1 MRLDKI
7 REVTRAEKSAKK
19 QTDKV
24 LKLMKKYKQ
33 NGLLSKKDYEKYK
46 QMIDE
51 KVEVVDNAKEN

>member
-7 REVTRAEKSAKK
+7 RGVTRGEKAARK

>member
-7 REVTRAEKSAKK
+7 REVTRAEKSARK

-24 LKLMKKYKQ
+24 LKLMEQYKK

-51 KVEVVDNAKEN
+51 KVEVVDNTKEK

>member
-7 REVTRAEKSAKK
+7 REVTRAEKSARK

-24 LKLMKKYKQ
+24 LKLMEQYKK

-46 QMIDE
+46 QMIDD